1 MFSVLRSLHVSP
13 RRTVDLAG
21 EGGPGG
27 GEGGPDGREGG
38 LDGRE
43 VGPNGGEGGPDGR
56 EVGPDGREDS
66 GSAANVEET
75 TRSEWCAI
83 LECLRTAVVRTS
95 AISIPRRRQTS
106 DVNQTT

>member
-1 MFSVLRSLHVSP
+1 VMFSVLRSLHVSP

-27 GEGGPDGREGG
+27 GEGGPDGR
-38 LDGRE
+38 
-43 VGPNGGEGGPDGR
+43 EGGPDGR

-83 LECLRTAVVRTS
+83 LECLRTAVVMTS
-95 AISIPRRRQTS
+95 AISTPRRRQTS